1 MEHKQ
6 SIVDKRHSLAH
17 VLAMAVLEKYPEA
30 KLTLGPAIDTG
41 FYYDIDFGGNK
52 PTEDD
57 LKELTKAMQ
66 KIVRKGATFSHKEVS
81 KDEALAH
88 FASNPYKTELINEIA
103 EKGEV
108 ITLYTTDWFTDLC
121 RGGHVNDLKDIDPE
135 SFKLEK
141 IAGAYW
147 RGDEKNPMLT
157 RVYGLAFETKGEL
170 DAYITQQE
178 EAKKRDH
185 RVLGKQLKIF
195 TVSDLVG
202 SGLPLFHPRGAF
214 IRRELEDYLWSLHKN
229 RGYNRVWT
237 PHLAKGALYEASGH
251 GLHYLNDMFS
261 VFGGTS
267 KESFYIKPMN
277 CPHHM
282 QIFTDN
288 QFSYRDMP
296 VRYFEPTTVYRDE
309 KTGQLG
315 GLTRVRSITQD
326 DGHLFC
332 RESQIH
338 QEFVSVVKIIEEFY
352 TTMGMIKDYK
362 VRLSLRGENKSE
374 YLGSDEIWSSA
385 ENALRQVCE
394 SEKLPYFEGP
404 GEAAFYGPKLDF
416 MFKDAIGRDHQLAT
430 VQCDFNLPQRFDLS
444 FINEKGEKERPVVIH
459 RAISGSLERFMGVMI
474 EHFAGAFPVWLSP
487 VQVKVVPIGER
498 QAEFAKAVYQA
509 LKDND
514 VRVELDDSNDSLG
527 KRIRNAK
534 TEKVPYVIVLGDKEV
549 ESKMLTVEKRDG
561 SKIENISLED
571 FTQNIL
577 KEIKERTL

>member
-41 FYYDIDFGGNK
+41 FYYDIDFGANK

-81 KDEALAH
+81 KDEALVH
-88 FASNPYKTELINEIA
+88 FANNPYKSELIKEIA

-157 RVYGLAFETKGEL
+157 RVYGLAFDSKSEL
-170 DAYITQQE
+170 DAYIAQQE

-185 RVLGKQLKIF
+185 RKLGKELKLF
-195 TVSDLVG
+195 TVSELIG
-202 SGLPLFHPRGAF
+202 PGLPLMQPKGMI
-214 IRRELEDYLWSLHKN
+214 IRKSIEDYLWELHKDLE
-229 RGYNRVWT
+229 YSRVWT
-237 PHLAKGALYEASGH
+237 PHIAKEALYQTSGH
-251 GLHYLNDMFS
+251 A
-261 VFGGTS
+261 VKFGDELFRVQG
-267 KESFYIKPMN
+267 KEDAFIMKPMN

-282 QIFTDN
+282 QIFADN

-296 VRYFEPTTVYRDE
+296 VRYFEPATIYRDE
-309 KTGQLG
+309 KSGQLG
-315 GLTRVRSITQD
+315 GLTRVRAITQD

-332 RESQIH
+332 RVSQIE
-338 QEFVSVVKIIEEFY
+338 QEFSTVIGVIKKFY
-352 TTMGMIKDYK
+352 TTIGMMDDYW
-362 VRLSLRGENKSE
+362 VRLSVRGQDRNM
-374 YLGSDEIWSSA
+374 YLGSDEVWNTA
-385 ENALRQVCE
+385 ETALETVA
-394 SEKLPYFEGP
+394 KKEGLNYRRGE

-416 MFKDAIGRDHQLAT
+416 MFKDAIGREWQLAT
-430 VQCDFNLPQRFDLS
+430 IQCDFNLPERFDLS
-444 FINEKGEKERPVVIH
+444 FINEKGERERPVVVH

-474 EHFAGAFPVWLSP
+474 EHFAGAFPTWLSP

-498 QAEFAKAVYQA
+498 QVEFANSVYNT
-509 LKDND
+509 LKEAD

-549 ESKMLTVEKRDG
+549 ESKTLTIEKRDG
-561 SKIENISLED
+561 SKIDNISVEE
-571 FTQNIL
+571 FSQNIL
-577 KEIKERTL
+577 KEIKDRAL

>member
-81 KDEALAH
+81 KDEALVH
-88 FASNPYKTELINEIA
+88 FANNPYKSELIKEIA

-157 RVYGLAFETKGEL
+157 RVYGLAFDSKSEL
-170 DAYITQQE
+170 DAYIAQQE

-185 RVLGKQLKIF
+185 RKLGKELKLF
-195 TVSDLVG
+195 TVSELIG
-202 SGLPLFHPRGAF
+202 PGLPLMQPKGMI
-214 IRRELEDYLWSLHKN
+214 IRKSIEDYLWELHKDLE
-229 RGYNRVWT
+229 YSRVWT
-237 PHLAKGALYEASGH
+237 PHIAKEALYQTSGH
-251 GLHYLNDMFS
+251 A
-261 VFGGTS
+261 VKFGDELFRVQG
-267 KESFYIKPMN
+267 KEDAFIMKPMN

-282 QIFTDN
+282 QIFADN

-296 VRYFEPTTVYRDE
+296 VRYFEPATIYRDE
-309 KTGQLG
+309 KSGQLG
-315 GLTRVRSITQD
+315 GLTRVRAITQD

-332 RESQIH
+332 RVSQIE
-338 QEFVSVVKIIEEFY
+338 QEFSTVIGVIKKFY
-352 TTMGMIKDYK
+352 TTIGMMDDYW
-362 VRLSLRGENKSE
+362 VRLSVRGQDRNM
-374 YLGSDEIWSSA
+374 YLGSDEVWNTA
-385 ENALRQVCE
+385 ETALETVA
-394 SEKLPYFEGP
+394 KKEGLNYRRGE

-416 MFKDAIGRDHQLAT
+416 MFKDAIGREWQLAT
-430 VQCDFNLPQRFDLS
+430 IQCDFNLPERFDLS
-444 FINEKGEKERPVVIH
+444 FINEKGERERPVVVH

-474 EHFAGAFPVWLSP
+474 EHFAGAFPTWLSP

-498 QAEFAKAVYQA
+498 QVEFANSVYNT
-509 LKDND
+509 LKEAD

-549 ESKMLTVEKRDG
+549 ESKTLTIEKRDG
-561 SKIENISLED
+561 SKIDNISVEE
-571 FTQNIL
+571 FSQNIL
-577 KEIKERTL
+577 KEIKDRAL